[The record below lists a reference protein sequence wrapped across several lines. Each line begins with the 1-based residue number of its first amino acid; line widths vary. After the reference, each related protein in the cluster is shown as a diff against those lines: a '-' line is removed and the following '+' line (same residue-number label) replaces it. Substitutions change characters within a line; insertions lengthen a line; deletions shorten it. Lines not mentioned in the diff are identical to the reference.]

1 MKKNLLSA
9 SAVAFFGIAVAL
21 SGCAFFEDL
30 IEKLPED
37 PGSGYPMVQLP
48 DGYKIEKVVGGLNLP
63 TSITWD
69 NEGNMFV
76 AEAGGGLE
84 PDQKAPIRIMQVKDG
99 QATEAVN
106 LTGKGVNVSVVGLTW
121 HNGAFYFT
129 HRADDLTGAVS
140 RATKTGQVQQLFSGI
155 IDNQSEHQINDIK
168 VGPDGRMYVAVGLAG
183 NAGVMDMSVA
193 PWIMASPDVHARPC

>member
-1 MKKNLLSA
+1 MKKEPVPFAGTASLGDSSFGGCLFQFCRCPFGLRLL
-9 SAVAFFGIAVAL
+9 
-21 SGCAFFEDL
+21 EDL
-30 IEKLPED
+30 IEKLPDEAENK
-37 PGSGYPMVQLP
+37 YPLVQLP
-48 DGYKIEKVVGGLNLP
+48 DGYQIEKVVGGLNLP

-84 PDQKAPIRIMQVKDG
+84 PEQKAPIRIMQVKDG

-129 HRADDLTGAVS
+129 HRANDLTGAVS
-140 RATKTGQVQQLFSGI
+140 MATKAGQVQQLFSASLTISPNTRSTTSGW
-155 IDNQSEHQINDIK
+155 
-168 VGPDGRMYVAVGLAG
+168 
-183 NAGVMDMSVA
+183 A
-193 PWIMASPDVHARPC
+193 PTAACT